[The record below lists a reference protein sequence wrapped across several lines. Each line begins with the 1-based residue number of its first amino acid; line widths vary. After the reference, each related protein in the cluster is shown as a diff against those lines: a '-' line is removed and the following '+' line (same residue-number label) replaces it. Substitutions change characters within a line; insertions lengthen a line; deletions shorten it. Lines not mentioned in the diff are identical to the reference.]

1 MAELKTKQTQ
11 ADAVE
16 FLSGLDDEQRK
27 SDCLALL
34 EIFKQVTNEPPKMWG
49 SSIVGF
55 GSYHYKYE
63 SGQQGDWPLTGFS
76 PRKQNLTIY
85 IMSGFKEHNHIMQE
99 LGKYKT
105 GSSCLYIKRLSD
117 INTNKLKDL
126 IRDSV
131 AFMKNKYQ

>member
-1 MAELKTKQTQ
+1 MSELKTKQTQ
-11 ADAVE
+11 ADVVE

-63 SGQQGDWPLTGFS
+63 SGQQGDWPLISFS

-85 IMSGFKEHNHIMQE
+85 IMSGFKEHDHIMQE

-117 INTNKLKDL
+117 INTNKLQDL
-126 IRDSV
+126 IKDSV